1 MLSKMILAIFKT
13 YLNNLVQ
20 TYFISIGGSS
30 LILSLYSFAN
40 IVSGLSVNLISL
52 AIFLT
57 VASILGLYLKPIKDI
72 IVGLYS

>member
-1 MLSKMILAIFKT
+1 MLPKMILSKFKT